1 MSTVAKGRAGRAGRA
16 GRRLL
21 SLALL
26 LLAVAARSRAA
37 DAGLDARVFLIGDA
51 GAPRPRD
58 PVLAALERDLATDPA
73 ASTVVF
79 LGDNIY
85 PRGLPAEGHPGRAA
99 ARRRLDAQVAAA
111 RAAAAVLFIP
121 GNHDWDRH
129 SPDGWN
135 ALRRQE
141 DYLAAGPARLVP
153 TGGCPGPVVR
163 DVGERVRLVLLDTQ
177 WWLHDGP
184 KPVGASSPC
193 PEKSEAEVERAVAA
207 ALAGAGG
214 RRVVVA
220 GHHPL
225 ASGGEHGGHFT
236 WKEHLFPLTS
246 VKRGLWIPLPLVG
259 SLYPLARQAGV
270 SDQDLSGGR
279 YERLRESLGRAFAP
293 HPPLV
298 YASGHEHN
306 LQVIRGGAARY
317 QVVSGAGCHRHRTPV
332 GRVEG
337 TLFAR
342 SAGGYAR
349 LDVGRDGRAALVLL
363 TVDDEGRAAE
373 QPALD
378 LEP

>member
-1 MSTVAKGRAGRAGRA
+1 MSDGAAGRARRA
-16 GRRLL
+16 GQLV
-21 SLALL
+21 
-26 LLAVAARSRAA
+26 LAVVLVVAAAAGARAA
-37 DAGLDARVFLIGDA
+37 AAPDLDTRVFLIGDA
-51 GAPRPRD
+51 GVPRPDD
-58 PVLAALERDLATDPA
+58 PVLAALARDVAADPA
-73 ASTVVF
+73 SSTVVF
-79 LGDNIY
+79 LGDNVY
-85 PRGLPAEGHPGRAA
+85 PRGLPAEGAPDRAEGQ
-99 ARRRLDAQVAAA
+99 RRLDAQVAAA
-111 RAAAAVLFIP
+111 RAAASVLFIP

-129 SPDGWN
+129 SPHGWDVV
-135 ALRRQE
+135 RRQE
-141 DYLAAGPARLVP
+141 AYLAAGLARLEP

-193 PEKSEAEVERAVAA
+193 PEKSEADVERAVAA

-246 VKRGLWIPLPLVG
+246 VKRWLWLPLPIVG
-259 SLYPLARQAGV
+259 SLYPLARQVGV
-270 SDQDLSGGR
+270 TDQDLSGGR
-279 YERLRESLGRAFAP
+279 YESLRQSLGRAFAA

-317 QVVSGAGCHRHRTPV
+317 QVVSGAGAHRHRTPV
-332 GRVEG
+332 GRTEG

-342 SAGGYAR
+342 SVGGYAR
-349 LDVGRDGRAALVLL
+349 VDVGRDGRARLVVV
-363 TVDDEGRAAE
+363 TVDDEGRPADE
-373 QPALD
+373 PALD